1 MQASATHQEDD
12 LQQYGEEDAS
22 YTEEE
27 IERAFREDFPTND
40 FWTDENNV
48 DILQCILDKEFNS
61 EPGYEYEASY
71 MDYSTPRLIVICLLC
86 GFVELKSY
94 YHFMSH
100 DKGKAHYKKRASVQQ
115 MSVQPPQPAKGVSGV
130 KLGMFYKSFPTGSLE
145 KEIIDSTVPIIGV
158 SFIFKEIYYN
168 QMTFS
173 CQLCQMS
180 RINQENM
187 LTHLKSYEHT
197 NRYVEVKFQEKL
209 TKAELKVRRKEI
221 MELEG
226 KLHHPIKDFS
236 SHLPLELQCGSSLS
250 SLCEDVADVSLHSK
264 SRTCLSVCT
273 SLPVDTTLTDKQKQR
288 AKSFPPKLLKFITQD
303 EMRQA
308 RRMMLCKWL
317 LDCARQDG
325 NDHNVKYHGKILKL
339 LSLQSH
345 DGNK

>member
-1 MQASATHQEDD
+1 MPVTPPGSLGAHATRNKQFMSR
-12 LQQYGEEDAS
+12 EEDAS

-71 MDYSTPRLIVICLLC
+71 MDYSTPRLIVICL
-86 GFVELKSY
+86 
-94 YHFMSH
+94 
-100 DKGKAHYKKRASVQQ
+100 KRASVQQ

-288 AKSFPPKLLKFITQD
+288 AKSFPPKLLKFITED

-345 DGNK
+345 DSNK

>member
-1 MQASATHQEDD
+1 MS
-12 LQQYGEEDAS
+12 S
-22 YTEEE
+22 
-27 IERAFREDFPTND
+27 
-40 FWTDENNV
+40 
-48 DILQCILDKEFNS
+48 LDW
-61 EPGYEYEASY
+61 
-71 MDYSTPRLIVICLLC
+71 
-86 GFVELKSY
+86 GFVTN
-94 YHFMSH
+94 
-100 DKGKAHYKKRASVQQ
+100 AHQAGQGLWGPSFRRVHSTLQEFVAKRASVQQ

-288 AKSFPPKLLKFITQD
+288 AKSFPPKLLKFITED

-325 NDHNVKYHGKILKL
+325 NDHNVVSIIPLHHNVVCIIPSIIMWDFVVVIK
-339 LSLQSH
+339 
-345 DGNK
+345 